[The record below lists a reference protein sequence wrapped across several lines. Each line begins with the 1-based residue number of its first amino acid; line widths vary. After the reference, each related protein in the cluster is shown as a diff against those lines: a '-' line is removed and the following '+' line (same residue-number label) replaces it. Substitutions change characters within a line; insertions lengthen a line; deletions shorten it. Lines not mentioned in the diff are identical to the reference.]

1 MDEKDIEGLI
11 QKRKEGW
18 STDELAER
26 YDIEPNEVMDIL
38 KSKTDIN
45 TLFSINIDFKTKN
58 PELIKMRMYNR
69 IVEILNNIHAVY
81 DVPSASQ
88 RFIILDTKDK
98 TIGLDIKVTYY
109 DSVIK
114 SAFNAFAKIKTKR
127 SAPPLN

>member
-38 KSKTDIN
+38 KSKIDIN
-45 TLFSINIDFKTKN
+45 TLFTLNIDFKTKN

-98 TIGLDIKVTYY
+98 KIGIDIKVTYY

-114 SAFNAFAKIKTKR
+114 SSWRYKGYHKSLITY
-127 SAPPLN
+127 